1 MWLII
6 KNDLL
11 NLGQIENYK
20 FSLELWFDMVKTNGV
35 ALIIMSKSNLIM
47 LRLVLI

>member
-1 MWLII
+1 
-6 KNDLL
+6 
-11 NLGQIENYK
+11 
-20 FSLELWFDMVKTNGV
+20 MVKTNGV